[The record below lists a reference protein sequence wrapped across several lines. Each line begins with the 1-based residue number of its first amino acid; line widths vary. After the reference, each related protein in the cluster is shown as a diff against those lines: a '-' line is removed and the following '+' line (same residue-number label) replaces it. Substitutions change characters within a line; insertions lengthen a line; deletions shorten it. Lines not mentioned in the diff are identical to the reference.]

1 MIPFPRSCALGAS
14 LLCWLLTAL
23 PAAAEEALALRN
35 ARVLTGAGEV
45 LDGATIV
52 IRNGKIE
59 ALGRDSAAPSGVP
72 VRDLSGRTVFPGLI
86 DAGARLGGPEG
97 ETSPDVSALDAFDR
111 FDPATDRLLA
121 GGVTTVLLSPPGR
134 TGLLGRAAL
143 VKLGVPDRAPL
154 REEAGLRAALALGGD
169 RSSTEQRHQE
179 WSALRRA
186 LEQAQEYAK
195 TWEKYEKDLAAY
207 QVKKAE
213 YDRQTGGK
221 ASGSPPAGDGGGA
234 APGGGGGRR
243 RRPDTSNLSPEERQK
258 LREEFQK
265 RMQERREEGGE
276 DPPAP
281 AGREEGGGGTS
292 QQKKTDETKQDEK
305 KPDGEAPEEK
315 KPEPPRPPVKPRRPR
330 KDAAQEV
337 VARTLRGELPLLL
350 EAQRE
355 DDLRTALRLAE
366 EFRLRLVVL
375 GGGAAGRL
383 TSDLVRLKVPV
394 IWGPLVR
401 FDERLELKGRDDA
414 TPAKLR
420 SAGVPF
426 AFGTLDDQPSA
437 SRFLPLG
444 AAETLRSGLSA
455 DDALA
460 AITSASARI
469 LGVEDRVGTLA
480 PGRDADLVV
489 ATGSPFDPASR
500 VELVL
505 VDGKVAWER
514 KETR

>member
-1 MIPFPRSCALGAS
+1 MIVSPRSCASGAA
-14 LLCWLLTAL
+14 LFLFLLTAP
-23 PAAAEEALALRN
+23 PAASQDALALRN
-35 ARVLTGAGEV
+35 ARVLTGSGEV

-52 IRNGKIE
+52 IRGGKIE
-59 ALGRDSAAPSGVP
+59 AVSRDASLPPDLP
-72 VRDLSGRTVFPGLI
+72 VRDLTGRTVFPGLI
-86 DAGARLGGPEG
+86 DAGARLGAAAEG
-97 ETSPDVSALDAFDR
+97 ETAADVTALDAFDR

-143 VKLGVPDRAPL
+143 VKLGVGGAPL
-154 REEAGLRAALALGGD
+154 REDAGLRAALALGGD
-169 RSSTEQRHQE
+169 RSSNEQRHQE
-179 WSALRRA
+179 GAALRRA
-186 LEQAQEYAK
+186 FEQAREYAK

-213 YDRQTGGK
+213 YDRQSAGK
-221 ASGSPPAGDGGGA
+221 NAAPPPAGEGGA
-234 APGGGGGRR
+234 GRR
-243 RRPDTSNLSPEERQK
+243 RRDTSNLSPEERQK

-281 AGREEGGGGTS
+281 PEKQEGSGGTA
-292 QQKKTDETKQDEK
+292 QKKTDEAKQEGQKADA
-305 KPDGEAPEEK
+305 EAPKEEP

-337 VARTLRGELPLLL
+337 VVRALKGELPLFL

-355 DDLRTALRLAE
+355 DDLGTALRLAE
-366 EFRLRLVVL
+366 EFRLRLIVL

-383 TSDLVRLKVPV
+383 TPDLLRLRVPV

-401 FDERLELKGRDDA
+401 FDDRLELKGRDDA
-414 TPAKLR
+414 TPARLR
-420 SAGVPF
+420 SAGVPV
-426 AFGTLDDQPSA
+426 ALGTLDDRPSA
-437 SRFLPLG
+437 SRFLTLG
-444 AAETLRSGLSA
+444 AAETIRSGLSP

-460 AITSASARI
+460 AITSGSARI
-469 LGVEDRVGTLA
+469 LGVDDRVGTLA

-489 ATGSPFDPASR
+489 ASGSPFDPGSR
-500 VELVL
+500 IELVL

-514 KETR
+514 KEGR